1 AKRAVTEEMIQSSL
15 LGLADRAA
23 KLEAIAG
30 RPVQKGD
37 YVVGTL
43 SCQFLKGKG
52 RNLVNEPLLLE
63 AGSANNHPDFNA
75 AILGL
80 EAGASKSF
88 ETTYADDWS
97 AESLRGCTVAY
108 TIEVKEIK
116 NKVVPPLNDD
126 LAREMG
132 HFQNLDELRTKVTDE
147 LRRRAGDAEKDEAK
161 DR

>member
-1 AKRAVTEEMIQSSL
+1 QALEEKKLQPVHDPTLDQVTYKSGSPLTFKATFEVRPVVSVSGYHKIPVVVAKRAVTEEMIQSSL

-75 AILGL
+75 ALRGL
-80 EAGASKSF
+80 E
-88 ETTYADDWS
+88 
-97 AESLRGCTVAY
+97 
-108 TIEVKEIK
+108 
-116 NKVVPPLNDD
+116 
-126 LAREMG
+126 
-132 HFQNLDELRTKVTDE
+132 
-147 LRRRAGDAEKDEAK
+147 
-161 DR
+161 